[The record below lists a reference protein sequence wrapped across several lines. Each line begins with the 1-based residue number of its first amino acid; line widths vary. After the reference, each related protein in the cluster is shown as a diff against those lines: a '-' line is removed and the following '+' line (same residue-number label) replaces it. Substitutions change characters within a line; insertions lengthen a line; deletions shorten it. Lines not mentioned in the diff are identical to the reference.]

1 MTPIRRDTNH
11 DGDKGC
17 AVLPVYDADGLRHG
31 AFRRSTSQENPRDK
45 ILEVALPHPARE
57 TRPGMIAF
65 CVRPAERDYN
75 IPYFGKPVI

>member
-45 ILEVALPHPARE
+45 ILEVALRTRRAR
-57 TRPGMIAF
+57 
-65 CVRPAERDYN
+65 RDQ
-75 IPYFGKPVI
+75 V